1 MSWKDWT
8 GHRKRRPRSRVIAD
22 MSVNF
27 LERQVLRRGHRLIR
41 IPEESDDG
49 TDAIM
54 RTHHPDTTEVETGQV
69 DFQLKAADNLRTV
82 DDGNSIP
89 CVVEMAHLHFWY
101 HQLFHPFILV
111 LYDAQKHRA
120 FWLDVQAYV
129 DAHADEVGR
138 ALDNEVATITVRI
151 PVANKLTVTAIDRF
165 RKLLLN
171 RTKQF
176 SSED

>member
-8 GHRKRRPRSRVIAD
+8 GKRKRRPRSRVIAD
-22 MSVNF
+22 MSVNL

-69 DFQLKAADNLRTV
+69 DFQLKATDDLRFV
-82 DDGNSIP
+82 DGGTNIP

-101 HQLFHPFILV
+101 HQLFHPFILIQ
-111 LYDAQKHRA
+111 YDAQSHRA

-129 DAHADEVGR
+129 DVHADEIGR
-138 ALDNEVATITVRI
+138 ALDNEASTITIRI
-151 PVANKLTVTAIDRF
+151 PVTNKLTVTAIDRF
-165 RKLLLN
+165 RKLLMD
-171 RTKQF
+171 RTKKL
-176 SSED
+176 SSEG

>member
-1 MSWKDWT
+1 MSWKDWA

-27 LERQVLRRGHRLIR
+27 LERQVLHRGHRLIR

-54 RTHHPDTTEVETGQV
+54 RTHHPETTEVETGQI
-69 DFQLKAADNLRTV
+69 DFQLKSTDDLRII
-82 DDGNSIP
+82 DGRRSIP

-101 HQLFHPFILV
+101 HQVFHAFILV

-120 FWLDVQAYV
+120 FWVDVQAYV
-129 DAHADEVGR
+129 DEYADEFGR
-138 ALDNEVATITVRI
+138 AMDSEAASLTVRI
-151 PVANKLTVTAIDRF
+151 PAANKLTVTAIDRF
-165 RKLLLN
+165 RKLLMD
-171 RTKQF
+171 RTKELN
-176 SSED
+176 SEN